1 MCMSQ
6 KKKKKILSK
15 LEFIFT
21 KYYKKTIKLK

>member
-6 KKKKKILSK
+6 KKKKILSK